1 MQRKLIPVLLVL
13 ALCAGLAHAQEPVKA
28 ELDKPFALSVEETA
42 RVEPDG
48 FEVTLRSMSDDSGCD
63 DPKDCTSYLFKGTL
77 LTRLGEQK
85 QMAQL
90 MVFFKPG
97 APYTMKFAGYQVE
110 MTSLRRAQKGGP
122 LLATFRVVKAA
133 EEEKKDGNGQ

>member
-1 MQRKLIPVLLVL
+1 MKPKLIPALMVL
-13 ALCAGLAHAQEPVKA
+13 ALCVAGTRSYAQEPVQA
-28 ELDKPFALSVEETA
+28 ELGEPFALAVEETA

-77 LTRLGEQK
+77 LTRLGDQK

-97 APYTMKFAGYQVE
+97 SPYRMEYAGYQVE
-110 MTSLRRAQKGGP
+110 MTSIRRAQKGGP
-122 LLATFRVVKAA
+122 LLATFQVVK
-133 EEEKKDGNGQ
+133 EPSI